1 MQDQEKAKILSAY
14 FSVLNSK
21 RDMAG
26 LKLLIQGHKFNVYQL
41 QILHL
46 TWFWNCTPFHSQDN
60 EYPPHLL
67 SPFHTQTPD
76 VPKENIKSFDR

>member
-46 TWFWNCTPFHSQDN
+46 T
-60 EYPPHLL
+60 
-67 SPFHTQTPD
+67 
-76 VPKENIKSFDR
+76 